1 MKDSNTNT
9 NTNTTIDWLPQ
20 LYESRL
26 FRSSTALS
34 KRNAEDIKNIAY
46 LYFCALTIMREEFDT
61 GVFVQDYFS
70 DTFKKG
76 MQFRHAMKPDTDL
89 YWALYIIHNK
99 KADMLDPKKQEEN
112 EYELDRISLPISQMK
127 IYVKNTIKGTGTVAM
142 SRSFF
147 IALTRQLRI
156 TNADYKNLG
165 MLSANWLNLNNQQ
178 RSVLCT
184 RLLYALKKY
193 ARISEVYPTF
203 EKFVTGKKYFIK
215 DSNDPETEKKQSTL
229 KKLGKQALLGLAAGA
244 AGSLLLARSRKNDA
258 EEFRQRFKSYFN
270 QDK

>member
-1 MKDSNTNT
+1 MKNTD
-9 NTNTTIDWLPQ
+9 IDWIPQ

-34 KRNAEDIKNIAY
+34 KRNAEEIKNIAY

-61 GVFVQDYFS
+61 GVFVQDYFT
-70 DTFKKG
+70 DTFAKG
-76 MQFRHAMKPDTDL
+76 MMFKHVMKADTDL
-89 YWALYIIHNK
+89 YWALYIIHNN
-99 KADMLDPKKQEEN
+99 KADLLDPKKQEEN
-112 EYELDRISLPISQMK
+112 EFELERISLPISQMK
-127 IYVKNTIKGTGTVAM
+127 IYVKNSIKGTGTVAM

-147 IALTRQLRI
+147 MSLTKQLRI

-165 MLSANWLNLNNQQ
+165 MLSANWLNLGNQQ

-184 RLLYALKKY
+184 RLLYALKKH
-193 ARISEVYPTF
+193 ARISEIYPEF
-203 EKFVTGKKYFIK
+203 EDFVKNKKFFIK
-215 DSNDPETEKKQSTL
+215 DSTDPETGKKGSTF
-229 KKLGKQALLGLAAGA
+229 KKLGKQALLGLAAGTAGA
-244 AGSLLLARSRKNDA
+244 ALLAKRRSGDV